1 LFRLATA
8 AVCIAAALLP
18 NRTLVAQAPVLRGY
32 TDRSTF
38 LNDAY
43 DQSFQSLDTLPNG
56 ATTFNFHGTFG
67 SGTLSG
73 ATIVD
78 GRIEAPGPFS
88 ITFFSGGGREGFG
101 ADFLTS
107 GPDVLTLSFYS
118 GTSLIGSVSRAT
130 SGTGLQ
136 FLGAIFLH
144 GQRLGNRVEIS
155 TQNAYPLVAD
165 NLILVAPE
173 PSTYGLL
180 GTGLLTLGGIAA
192 RRRKRAET

>member
-118 GTSLIGSVSRAT
+118 GTSLMGSVSRAT

-136 FLGAIFLH
+136 FLGGIFRAAQM
-144 GQRLGNRVEIS
+144 GDRVEIR
-155 TQNAYPLVAD
+155 TQDAYPLVAD
-165 NLILVAPE
+165 NLILAAPE
-173 PSTYGLL
+173 PSTYALL

-192 RRRKRAET
+192 RRRKRAEA